1 MNPVTGNEFYSICF
15 SNLVQ
20 NCVME
25 KFIELAG
32 FQFLCN
38 NKNRSDLEKVLNRK
52 REIPPDRQ
60 KLLKEIESEL
70 PFQSHGN
77 NY

>member
-1 MNPVTGNEFYSICF
+1 
-15 SNLVQ
+15 
-20 NCVME
+20 ME

-38 NKNRSDLEKVLNRK
+38 NKNRSELEKVLNRK

-60 KLLKEIESEL
+60 KLLKEIEFEQQ
-70 PFQSHGN
+70 FQSHGN